1 MENTLL
7 GLLCF
12 LNFLNIYSNYQGN
25 TGNFFVLYLSSLST
39 TYLALPPMTPR
50 TEVVIRSVNKTP
62 DNFFKT
68 EEKPVAILQVN
79 NSEIVIKFFHITNT

>member
-1 MENTLL
+1 
-7 GLLCF
+7 
-12 LNFLNIYSNYQGN
+12 
-25 TGNFFVLYLSSLST
+25 
-39 TYLALPPMTPR
+39 MTPR

-79 NSEIVIKFFHITNT
+79 NSEIVINFFHISQYFTWYSAIVYEFNRIYQVYSTYELTK